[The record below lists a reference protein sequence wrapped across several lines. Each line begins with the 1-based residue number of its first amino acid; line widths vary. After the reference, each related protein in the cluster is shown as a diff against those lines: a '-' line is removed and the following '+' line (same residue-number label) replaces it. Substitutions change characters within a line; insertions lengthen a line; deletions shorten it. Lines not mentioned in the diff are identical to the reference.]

1 MGRPGCKGASAQ
13 STGCSHIAGPCRGSY
28 HHHRA
33 TGYVAKSV
41 PTGSHMKILA
51 IETSTPGSSV
61 ALSDETEIVAT
72 ASHTD
77 RRGHSSFLVPAM
89 EFCFDQAGWNPDV
102 IDAVAV
108 DVGPGL
114 YTGIRVG
121 LATAQGIAAALGVP
135 VIPGTSLDLIAW
147 DAKTGRRHIWSVV
160 DVRRGQVAV
169 ASYVPVPGGVI
180 RDAAPELITPNEL
193 KGLLESDRAEIL
205 LVGDIGALGDH
216 LVTGMSRVKVGGP
229 RYPSASVLALVGLG
243 KLERDE
249 LPAATD
255 IRPRYLRDADVT
267 MNRDLSVESGPWD
280 RVL

>member
-1 MGRPGCKGASAQ
+1 
-13 STGCSHIAGPCRGSY
+13 
-28 HHHRA
+28 
-33 TGYVAKSV
+33 
-41 PTGSHMKILA
+41 MKLLA

-61 ALSDETEIVAT
+61 ALSDATEIVAT
-72 ASHTD
+72 ASRTD
-77 RRGHSSFLVPAM
+77 RMGHSAFLVPAM

-108 DVGPGL
+108 DLGPGL

-169 ASYVPVPGGVI
+169 ASYHPVPGGVL
-180 RDAAPELITPNEL
+180 RDGAPELTTPEEVR
-193 KGLLESDRAEIL
+193 GLLESDREDVL
-205 LVGDIGALGDH
+205 LVGDVPALGDH
-216 LVTGMSRVKVGGP
+216 VVGGMSGVKVGGP
-229 RYPSASVLALVGLG
+229 RYPSASVLALVGMG

-249 LPAATD
+249 VPAPSE
-255 IRPRYLRDADVT
+255 IRPRYLRDADVSVP
-267 MNRDLSVESGPWD
+267 RDQSGRRGPWD
-280 RVL
+280 PGL